1 MISFPLFEDLSKFC
15 DGERIPGREGGSREI
30 KEEVTAIVQ
39 AKASG
44 GRAWI
49 AAPGMVSNGQIWL
62 MSL

>member
-30 KEEVTAIVQ
+30 KKEVTAIVQ

-44 GRAWI
+44 G
-49 AAPGMVSNGQIWL
+49 
-62 MSL
+62 